1 MPVTYTQFLTLI
13 ATALRD
19 ENGLDLAHLI
29 RPINPHGK
37 DLVKEF
43 RNPTR
48 QSLSRYEGAI
58 EGPWDEIAIQYVL
71 VITHVA
77 KKRYADAFKEHT
89 QLVNS
94 FLRFFTNNSGWTLP
108 ALFATLRDLRDL
120 AFDADVLARDLSQK
134 SECMEEAARIIS
146 KAFSSCVT
154 DRTSSYEMSRKW
166 GIYYVVGLVLKS
178 YFRVR
183 RISLSKNVLRAL
195 EVNQDIPPLQEYPR
209 AHQVTYRYY
218 LGMLSFLNEDYA
230 KSEQELTFAFYNCH
244 LGAHNNQERI
254 LTYLIPLR
262 ILRGHLPTTD
272 LLKRFPVLDELYSP
286 FISAIRKGD
295 IQGFDAALDK
305 SERRLVDLSIWL
317 TLEKAREICIRG
329 LFRRVWVVSEKTN
342 RISVAMFYS
351 SLRVS
356 GMEVSSEEA
365 ECLVA
370 NMIYKGYMRG
380 YISHEKQMVVLA
392 NTNAFPRLAD
402 RPTPYTLY

>member
-29 RPINPHGK
+29 RPISPHGK
-37 DLVKEF
+37 DLIKEF

-48 QSLSRYEGAI
+48 QSMSRYEGAI

-89 QLVNS
+89 QLVNL

-108 ALFATLRDLRDL
+108 ALFAILRDLRDL
-120 AFDADVLARDLSQK
+120 AFDADVQARDLSQK
-134 SECMEEAARIIS
+134 SDCMEEAARVIS

-154 DRTSSYEMSRKW
+154 DRTSTYQMSRKW
-166 GIYYVVGLVLKS
+166 GVYYVVGLVLKS

-195 EVNQDIPPLQEYPR
+195 EANQDIPPLQEYPR

-244 LGAHNNQERI
+244 LEARSNQERI

-272 LLKRFPVLDELYSP
+272 LLKRFPVLDELYMP

-295 IQGFDAALDK
+295 IHGFDTALDK
-305 SERRLVDLSIWL
+305 SERRLIDLNIWL

-342 RISVAMFYS
+342 RISVAMFHS

-402 RPTPYTLY
+402 RPTPFTLY